1 MCVFSLPLPHAFLK
15 SVSMKATKNSFMI
28 FEKTI
33 KKAIN
38 SLNTF
43 SEHFKLVYI
52 EKYAIQFFPTMEKYG
67 KL

>member
-15 SVSMKATKNSFMI
+15 SVSMT